1 MDTLPAR
8 IDVNT
13 ADDRTLAGRAAD
25 GDARAFEALV
35 RRHGPIMRAYA
46 RRVLGSTSEVDDAV
60 QDTFVTAWQHL
71 PTLSDAGSV
80 KSWLMRILS
89 RKCIDRIRVRKD
101 HANVDDHDQTAP
113 DASGPSQ
120 IAEGKSREIAVSAAL
135 SRLPEDQR
143 HCWVL
148 KELGEYSYDDIAAD
162 MDLPASTVRGLL
174 SRARKNL
181 IREMEA
187 WR

>member
-13 ADDRTLAGRAAD
+13 ADDRILAGRAAD

-35 RRHGPIMRAYA
+35 RRYGPVMRAYA
-46 RRVLGSTSEVDDAV
+46 RRVLGSTSDVDDAV
-60 QDTFVTAWQHL
+60 QDAFVTAWQQL
-71 PTLSDAGSV
+71 PALADVGSV
-80 KSWLMRILS
+80 KSWLMRIVS

-101 HANVDDHDQTAP
+101 HADVDDHEQTAP
-113 DASGPSQ
+113 NASGPAQ
-120 IAEGKSREIAVSAAL
+120 ISEDRARETAVSRAL

-148 KELGEYSYDDIAAD
+148 KELGEYSYEEIASD
-162 MDLPASTVRGLL
+162 MGLPASTVRGVL
-174 SRARKNL
+174 SRARKNM